1 MKFLNTLLAR
11 VDQWQRGNR
20 VAAPAYGVVKKFGD
34 DRMNQYVVALG
45 WYGFV
50 SIYPLLL
57 VAVTVLGFIGVSSLG
72 QGLVNTLHHFP
83 VVGAQFNPALPS
95 KNLHGSVFGL
105 IVGLVGLTYGA
116 QGVTQTAQQAM
127 GQVWNVAQ
135 VDLPGFVPRLLRS
148 IAGLGIIGGSFVINA
163 IAATFV
169 TGAGTNI
176 ALRVLLLLAMLVVNV
191 SLFFATFRVLTPSK
205 VTVARLLPGVCIGAL
220 GFTFLIT
227 VGSGLIAHQVRNSSA
242 TYGQFG
248 VVIGLVGFLLL
259 LAKIS
264 LYGAELNP
272 VLARHLWPRSL
283 VSSNSTDAD
292 NRVLADIVHENR
304 RRKDE
309 VIGVGFGPDAPIEAA
324 KDATDPVATDETP
337 ST

>member
-1 MKFLNTLLAR
+1 VKLIKTLLAR
-11 VDQWQRGNR
+11 VDAFQRRSR
-20 VAAPAYGVVKKFGD
+20 VAAPLYGVVKKFND
-34 DRMNQYVVALG
+34 DNMNQYVTALG

-72 QGLVNTLHHFP
+72 QGLVETLHHFP

-95 KNLHGSVFGL
+95 RDLHGSVVGL
-105 IVGLVGLTYGA
+105 IVGLLGLTYGA
-116 QGVTQTAQQAM
+116 QGVTQSAQQAM

-135 VDLPGFVPRLLRS
+135 VDLPGFIPRLLRS
-148 IAGLGIIGGSFVINA
+148 VAGLAIIGGSFVINA

-169 TGAGTNI
+169 TGAGTNL
-176 ALRVLLLLAMLVVNV
+176 ALRVVLLLAMVAINV
-191 SLFFATFRVLTPSK
+191 ALFLAAFRVLTPGQ
-205 VTVARLLPGVCIGAL
+205 VTLTGLLPGACVGAV
-220 GFTFLIT
+220 GFTLLIT

-248 VVIGLVGFLLL
+248 VVIGLVGFLFL

-272 VLARHLWPRSL
+272 VLARHLWPRAL
-283 VSSNSTDAD
+283 VSSNPTDAD
-292 NRVLADIVHENR
+292 KKVLIDIAHEDR
-304 RRKDE
+304 RRADE
-309 VIGVGFGPDAPIEAA
+309 VIDVGFDAKPDE
-324 KDATDPVATDETP
+324 EP
-337 ST
+337 SS